1 MTRSSQAIDAH
12 VQSKQR
18 EDSNDEDGSAE
29 VLDRAG

>member
-12 VQSKQR
+12 VQDGQR
-18 EDSNDEDGSAE
+18 EDSDDEDGSAK